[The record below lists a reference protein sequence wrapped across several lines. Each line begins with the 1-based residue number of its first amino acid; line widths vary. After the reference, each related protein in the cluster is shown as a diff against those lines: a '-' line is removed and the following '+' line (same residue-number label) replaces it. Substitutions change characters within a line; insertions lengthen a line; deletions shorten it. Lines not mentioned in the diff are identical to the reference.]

1 MIYDSFYWISA
12 TALEPIN
19 NYEIVVLE
27 KNINGEFTIRHA
39 KNVNDWLTN
48 QAAYVDVPSKI
59 DDYGN
64 LVNVDIQSGDLC
76 RCLIVNVSMK

>member
-27 KNINGEFTIRHA
+27 KNIDNKLTIRHA
-39 KNVNDWLTN
+39 KDVNDWLIN
-48 QAAYVDVPSKI
+48 QAAYVDMPI
-59 DDYGN
+59 LADAYGN
-64 LVNVDIQSGDLC
+64 EIPINIQSGDMC